1 MTRMVTF
8 EERVWTIT
16 TQPRVKG
23 GARATGEH
31 DALSHMGGLWFL
43 SDKGDKYFL
52 PLEGRQLPTDKELH
66 ALSLDRVADF
76 LKRAMRERSPNIGG
90 AKRRKSLRSSRSL
103 VQPAPRAA
111 NVAQFPPRKTEMG
124 ERG

>member
-23 GARATGEH
+23 GARAKGEH
-31 DALSHMGGLWFL
+31 DALSHMGGLLFL
-43 SDKGDKYFL
+43 SDKGANYFL
-52 PLEGRQLPTDKELH
+52 PLGGRELPTEKKLH

-90 AKRRKSLRSSRSL
+90 VEAKNDDI
-103 VQPAPRAA
+103 A
-111 NVAQFPPRKTEMG
+111 
-124 ERG
+124 

>member
-16 TQPRVKG
+16 AQPPVKG
-23 GARATGEH
+23 GTRATGEH
-31 DALSHMGGLWFL
+31 DALSHMGGLLFL

-52 PLEGRQLPTDKELH
+52 PLEGRQLPTDQELR

-76 LKRAMRERSPNIGG
+76 MKRAKRERSPNTGRG
-90 AKRRKSLRSSRSL
+90 EAK
-103 VQPAPRAA
+103 
-111 NVAQFPPRKTEMG
+111 NVPVT
-124 ERG
+124 